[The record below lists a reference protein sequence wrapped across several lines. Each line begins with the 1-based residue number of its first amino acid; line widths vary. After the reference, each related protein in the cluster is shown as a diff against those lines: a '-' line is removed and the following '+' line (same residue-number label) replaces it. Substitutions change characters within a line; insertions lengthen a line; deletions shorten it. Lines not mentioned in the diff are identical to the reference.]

1 MGWWR
6 TSSGG
11 VIGDAP
17 ANYIEELA
25 TRGQVF
31 VEPCDFP
38 ANVRK
43 ELGVLYQE
51 GLGREPTETE
61 LSELLSF
68 CR

>member
-6 TSSGG
+6 TASGG

-25 TRGQVF
+25 MKGQVF
-31 VEPCDFP
+31 VEPCALP
-38 ANVRK
+38 ADVRK
-43 ELGVLYQE
+43 ELGALYEE
-51 GLGREPTETE
+51 GLGREPTDAE
-61 LSELLSF
+61 LLELLSF